1 MKEEGKRVKRKE
13 PARKKNI
20 KDKKITKSTQKEV
33 KQKEKVTKHTDSKE
47 NKELKKE
54 IVNNKDEKKE
64 MIAEKSGEERG
75 NTIKEKI
82 GDRKVE
88 IVERETEKQAESG
101 ETSNNK
107 TLKNSKKAGNK
118 EKNKI
123 KFLLIPILI
132 AILLIF
138 SVIFAIINIGNEKI
152 LGKVS
157 IMGIDVSNMTREEA
171 KETLSQ
177 LIENKLTEEIILKKD
192 DYETSLNANQLDANF
207 DLDTA
212 VNEALNIGREGNIV
226 KNNYSILYS
235 MLFGK
240 EIECKFNYNEENLNE
255 KLDDIE
261 SKLPGAVVQSS
272 YYIEDESLIIVK
284 GEEGLSIK
292 KDELKNTIINE
303 IKDIKQKYDIIEIPT
318 VNIKP
323 DEINLEDIKNEIYKE
338 PQDAYIT
345 ENPTTVHTHVNGVDF
360 AISLEEAEKILAEDK
375 QEYTIPL
382 KITVPDK
389 TIADLGEE
397 AFPDEL
403 GKYSTRYDPTNK
415 NRSNNISISTEKIDG
430 TIIMP
435 GETFSYNQTVGER
448 TIAEG
453 YKEAGA
459 YAGGRVVQDVGGG
472 ICQTSSTLYNAVLL
486 ANLEIV
492 DRSNHQFLTSYV
504 DPGRDATVAWG
515 AIDFKFKNNRSYP
528 IKIEASSKNGVC
540 MMSIHGIKEETEYEV
555 TIQSVVKSYIPYTT
569 KYENDST
576 LAEGKEVVEQSG
588 YRGCTSEAYRILKQ
602 NGEVVSKT
610 LLSKDTYDP
619 MTRIIKK
626 GTKTIETNN
635 KNSKNNENNENNEKD
650 NKDNNSVNEIL
661 NKLEE

>member
-88 IVERETEKQAESG
+88 IVERETEKQSESG

-212 VNEALNIGREGNIV
+212 VKEEMAIYDLLLDKGYEVHGIVQSYSQLASASLKKYINNEQIINKYLFFHVGDITDTSSVSKIIEDIRPDEMYHLASQTHVDLSFEIPEYTAQVNALGTLRILEAIKRSETRIKLFNLSTCQLFSGDIYPQNEETVFDPKSPYAISKLYAHYMIKSYRENYNLFAVNGICYNHDSPRKEDYFLSRKVCEHLKNNPYKVLKLGNLNPIREWGHAKDYAEAMWLMLQQDTPNDFIVATGEALSVRDFVTLAYKMAGITLNWQGEGLDEIATDAKTGQKLIEVDSNLIRPNDAKCLVGDATKIKKMIGWQPKHSV
-226 KNNYSILYS
+226 K
-235 MLFGK
+235 
-240 EIECKFNYNEENLNE
+240 
-255 KLDDIE
+255 D
-261 SKLPGAVVQSS
+261 
-272 YYIEDESLIIVK
+272 LII
-284 GEEGLSIK
+284 EM
-292 KDELKNTIINE
+292 
-303 IKDIKQKYDIIEIPT
+303 
-318 VNIKP
+318 
-323 DEINLEDIKNEIYKE
+323 LED
-338 PQDAYIT
+338 
-345 ENPTTVHTHVNGVDF
+345 
-360 AISLEEAEKILAEDK
+360 
-375 QEYTIPL
+375 
-382 KITVPDK
+382 
-389 TIADLGEE
+389 
-397 AFPDEL
+397 
-403 GKYSTRYDPTNK
+403 
-415 NRSNNISISTEKIDG
+415 
-430 TIIMP
+430 
-435 GETFSYNQTVGER
+435 
-448 TIAEG
+448 
-453 YKEAGA
+453 
-459 YAGGRVVQDVGGG
+459 
-472 ICQTSSTLYNAVLL
+472 
-486 ANLEIV
+486 
-492 DRSNHQFLTSYV
+492 
-504 DPGRDATVAWG
+504 
-515 AIDFKFKNNRSYP
+515 
-528 IKIEASSKNGVC
+528 
-540 MMSIHGIKEETEYEV
+540 
-555 TIQSVVKSYIPYTT
+555 
-569 KYENDST
+569 
-576 LAEGKEVVEQSG
+576 
-588 YRGCTSEAYRILKQ
+588 
-602 NGEVVSKT
+602 
-610 LLSKDTYDP
+610 
-619 MTRIIKK
+619 
-626 GTKTIETNN
+626 
-635 KNSKNNENNENNEKD
+635 
-650 NKDNNSVNEIL
+650 
-661 NKLEE
+661 